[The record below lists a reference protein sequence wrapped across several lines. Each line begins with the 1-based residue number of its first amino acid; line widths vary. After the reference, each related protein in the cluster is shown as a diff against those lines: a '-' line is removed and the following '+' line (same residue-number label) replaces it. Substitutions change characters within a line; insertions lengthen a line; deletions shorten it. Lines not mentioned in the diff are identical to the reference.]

1 MELSRSN
8 IKKFQEMETLTRF
21 LIFLETE
28 PFSPPQENFLY
39 FRKWKH
45 QNFSY
50 IFSKENF
57 SYISGNGN
65 LKKISYIPGNG
76 TSLCFGKGIFRTL
89 AHLELEAYSEPWHIQ
104 NHEIFRT
111 RGIFRTL
118 SYINNGTF
126 HKKIAA

>member
-8 IKKFQEMETLTRF
+8 IKKFQETETLTRF

-45 QNFSY
+45 QKFSY

-57 SYISGNGN
+57 SYFLAMETS
-65 LKKISYIPGNG
+65 KKFLIFQEMELPYV
-76 TSLCFGKGIFRTL
+76 LGKV
-89 AHLELEAYSEPWHIQ
+89 YSEP
-104 NHEIFRT
+104 
-111 RGIFRTL
+111 
-118 SYINNGTF
+118 
-126 HKKIAA
+126 